1 MALKKPSELFGKKV
15 DNPKIS
21 ENINGNLN
29 NIKQQF
35 DKVEELKK
43 ELEGVTNSI
52 DNSLSKVVDNA
63 DNSVNFVEFKEEY
76 SELVDNLNV
85 KIEGIKEDF
94 DNKIDE
100 LRAAHLTLNT
110 EITILDKRQNNLHIR
125 GLKDEVIEE
134 LQNILNGNVYQNI
147 RSLEEKFDSINEKQL
162 QTLSESYNEPPNVDN
177 SDPLTPLDKK
187 YVTLDEFQEQYRLFI
202 NRIQKQL
209 ATFGGGGAV
218 RIQDMDDVDLSTAK
232 VNDKFLKY
240 NSTSGKWEGA
250 DASGGGGGGG
260 SGITTAFIN
269 AQTLNV
275 AGVSTFTGASV
286 FAGNIDANESLDV
299 DGHTELDTLNV
310 SGISTFA
317 ADVNLNGTTRF
328 GGNHTISASSDS
340 APFDIRHS
348 GPNGIVSLGGSFV
361 GFYNAAGTEYGV
373 LSIADAGVELAFN
386 NQLRLETNQAG
397 VVIAGVTS
405 ATSFSGSGA
414 NLTSLPSAQLTGALP
429 SLDGSA
435 LTGVTGSGSGV
446 VVQHDGSNVG
456 TAGTINFSTNLDVTA
471 IHAGIV
477 TVTASGG
484 GAASTAFVSAQTLSV
499 AGVSTFNEDVQFK
512 GANTNARWDHSTSDL
527 ILFDNTR
534 LEFGSNK
541 DFEIWHGGAH
551 TYLKN
556 SAGDLRIRG
565 DKILLKRADDSERY
579 LEANVN
585 NEVKLFFNGNEKFA
599 TTNTGVTVTGTVS
612 ATSFS
617 GIGSNITGISTSNI
631 VGYGIGLG
639 GGGGG
644 SGISNVVDDTSP
656 QLGGNLD
663 VNGKDIVSVSDGDI
677 EFDPNGNGRVIFK
690 GNATHGSGELV
701 LNCEQNS
708 HGIILKGPPH
718 SAAASYTLTL
728 PNNIV
733 NGQFLKT
740 DGSGNLSW
748 AASGTASRTTTS
760 ASTGSIAQAA
770 SANITIPTPG
780 KTISLLKVAISA
792 PAYVI
797 LYTDST
803 SRSNDASRSEGT
815 DPTPGSGV
823 LTEVST
829 TTSGASTFLMTP
841 AVLGWNNDGTPANQ
855 IYAKVVNKRATS
867 GSNTITVTLTSLALE
882 S

>member
-1 MALKKPSELFGKKV
+1 MALKKPSELFGKKG
-15 DNPKIS
+15 DNSKIS

-35 DKVEELKK
+35 DKVEELKR

-52 DNSLSKVVDNA
+52 DSSLSEVVDN
-63 DNSVNFVEFKEEY
+63 SINFVEFKEEY
-76 SELVDNLNV
+76 SEQIDKLNT
-85 KIEGIKEDF
+85 KIQGIKEDF
-94 DNKIDE
+94 DDKIDE

-110 EITILDKRQNNLHIR
+110 EITILDKRQNSLHIR

-147 RSLEEKFDSINEKQL
+147 RSLEEKFDNINKKQL
-162 QTLSESYNEPPNVDN
+162 QNLQEGLLNEPPNVDN

-187 YVTLDEFQEQYRLFI
+187 YVTLDEFQEQYKLFI

-209 ATFGGGGAV
+209 STFGGGGAV
-218 RIQDMDDVDLSTAK
+218 RIQDLDDVDISTAK
-232 VNDKFLKY
+232 VNNKFLKY

-250 DASGGGGGGG
+250 DASGGGGGG
-260 SGITTAFIN
+260 SIA
-269 AQTLNV
+269 
-275 AGVSTFTGASV
+275 
-286 FAGNIDANESLDV
+286 
-299 DGHTELDTLNV
+299 
-310 SGISTFA
+310 GISTT
-317 ADVNLNGTTRF
+317 GTSTFNHISVGGTAEFFNSANRIY
-328 GGNHTISASSDS
+328 GGNTILNINQTS
-340 APFDIRHS
+340 
-348 GPNGIVSLGGSFV
+348 PNGLVAIGGTFV
-361 GFYNAAGTEYGV
+361 GFYNAAGNEYSV
-373 LSIADAGVELAFN
+373 LSIADAQVELAYN
-386 NQLRLETNQAG
+386 NQLRLETMQS
-397 VVIAGVTS
+397 GVTVVGLLS
-405 ATSFSGSGA
+405 ATSLSGSAVG
-414 NLTSLPSAQLTGALP
+414 LTSVPSSSLTGALP

-435 LTGVTGSGSGV
+435 LTGITGSGSGV
-446 VVQHDGSNVG
+446 VVQHDGSSVG

-484 GAASTAFVSAQTLSV
+484 GAASTAFVNAQNLNVAGLSTFVGLTTFRSDIHIMGNQLLNINDALHIQGNNGGNSFITNAIDTPGAPGNLYIGSLTGNLELDAENNFSVMTNHTEQAILATKNGSV
-499 AGVSTFNEDVQFK
+499 ALYHDGGNKKLE
-512 GANTNARWDHSTSDL
+512 TS
-527 ILFDNTR
+527 
-534 LEFGSNK
+534 S
-541 DFEIWHGGAH
+541 
-551 TYLKN
+551 
-556 SAGDLRIRG
+556 
-565 DKILLKRADDSERY
+565 
-579 LEANVN
+579 
-585 NEVKLFFNGNEKFA
+585 
-599 TTNTGVTVTGTVS
+599 TGVTITGTLS
-612 ATSFS
+612 ATAFS
-617 GIGSNITGISTSNI
+617 GSGASITNLTGASSGTYGNASAVPVITVDGNGRITGISTVAGS
-631 VGYGIGLG
+631 
-639 GGGGG
+639 G
-644 SGISNVVDDTSP
+644 SGITDVVGDTSP
-656 QLGGNLD
+656 QLGGDLD
-663 VNGKDIVSVSDGDI
+663 VNGKDIVSVSNGDI
-677 EFDPNGNGRVIFK
+677 EFNPNGNGRVVFK
-690 GNATHGSGELV
+690 GNATHGSGEFM

-708 HGIILKGPPH
+708 HGIVIKGPPH

-748 AASGTASRTTTS
+748 AASGTASRTTTN
-760 ASTGSIAQAA
+760 ASTGSIAQTA

-780 KTISLLKVAISA
+780 KTFSLLKVAISA

-841 AVLGWNNDGTPANQ
+841 AVLGWNNDSTPANQ

-867 GSNTITVTLTSLALE
+867 GSNAITVTLTSVALE

>member
-1 MALKKPSELFGKKV
+1 VALKKPSELFGKKG
-15 DNPKIS
+15 DNSKIS

-35 DKVEELKK
+35 DKVEELKR

-52 DNSLSKVVDNA
+52 DNSLSEVVDN
-63 DNSVNFVEFKEEY
+63 SINFVEFKEEY
-76 SELVDNLNV
+76 SELIDNLNT

-94 DNKIDE
+94 DDKIDE

-110 EITILDKRQNNLHIR
+110 EITILDKRQNSLHIR

-162 QTLSESYNEPPNVDN
+162 QNLQEGLLNEPPNVDN

-187 YVTLDEFQEQYRLFI
+187 YVTLDEFQEQYKLFI

-209 ATFGGGGAV
+209 STFGGGGAV
-218 RIQDMDDVDLSTAK
+218 RIQDLDDVDISTAK

-250 DASGGGGGGG
+250 DASGGGGGG
-260 SGITTAFIN
+260 SIA
-269 AQTLNV
+269 
-275 AGVSTFTGASV
+275 
-286 FAGNIDANESLDV
+286 
-299 DGHTELDTLNV
+299 
-310 SGISTFA
+310 GISTT
-317 ADVNLNGTTRF
+317 GTSTFNHISVGGTAEFFNSANRIY
-328 GGNHTISASSDS
+328 GGNTILNINQTS
-340 APFDIRHS
+340 
-348 GPNGIVSLGGSFV
+348 PNGLVAIGGTFV
-361 GFYNAAGTEYGV
+361 GFYNAAGNEYSV
-373 LSIADAGVELAFN
+373 LSIADAQVELAYN
-386 NQLRLETNQAG
+386 NQLRLETMQSG
-397 VVIAGVTS
+397 VAVVGLLS
-405 ATSFSGSGA
+405 ATSLSGSAVG
-414 NLTSLPSAQLTGALP
+414 LTSVPSSSLTGALP

-435 LTGVTGSGSGV
+435 LTGITGSGSGV
-446 VVQHDGSNVG
+446 VVQHDGSSVG

-484 GAASTAFVSAQTLSV
+484 GGVASTAFINAQNLNVTGFSTFVGLTTFRSDIHIMGNQLLNINDSLEFRGNNGGNSFITNYVDTPGAPGNLYIGSLTGNLELDAESNFSVMTNHNEQAILATKNGSV
-499 AGVSTFNEDVQFK
+499 ALYHDGGNKKLE
-512 GANTNARWDHSTSDL
+512 TS
-527 ILFDNTR
+527 
-534 LEFGSNK
+534 S
-541 DFEIWHGGAH
+541 
-551 TYLKN
+551 
-556 SAGDLRIRG
+556 
-565 DKILLKRADDSERY
+565 
-579 LEANVN
+579 
-585 NEVKLFFNGNEKFA
+585 
-599 TTNTGVTVTGTVS
+599 TGVTITGTLS

-617 GIGSNITGISTSNI
+617 GSGASITNLTGASSGTYGNASAVPVITVDGNGRITGISTVAGS
-631 VGYGIGLG
+631 
-639 GGGGG
+639 G

-663 VNGKDIVSVSDGDI
+663 VQSSEINTSTTNGNIKLT
-677 EFDPNGNGRVIFK
+677 PNGTGCIEVK
-690 GNATHGSGELV
+690 GAGGNDGTIQ
-701 LNCEQNS
+701 LNCSANS
-708 HGIILKGPPH
+708 HGVKIKSPPH
-718 SAAASYTLTL
+718 SAAATYTLTL
-728 PNNIV
+728 PTNIV

-748 AASGTASRTTTS
+748 AASGTASRTTTN
-760 ASTGSIAQAA
+760 ASTGSISQTS

-780 KTISLLKVAISA
+780 KTFSLLKVAISA

-841 AVLGWNNDGTPANQ
+841 AVLGWNNDSTPANQ

-867 GSNTITVTLTSLALE
+867 GSNAITVTLTSVALE

>member
-1 MALKKPSELFGKKV
+1 MALKKPSELFGKKGDKV
-15 DNPKIS
+15 S
-21 ENINGNLN
+21 ENVNGNLN

-43 ELEGVTNSI
+43 QLEGVTTSI
-52 DNSLSKVVDNA
+52 DNSLSEVV

-76 SELVDNLNV
+76 SDLIEKLNK

-94 DNKIDE
+94 DDKIDD

-110 EITILDKRQNNLHIR
+110 EVTILDKRQNNIHLR
-125 GLKDEVIEE
+125 GLKDEVLEE
-134 LQNILNGNVYQNI
+134 LQHILNGNVYQNI
-147 RSLEEKFDSINEKQL
+147 RSLEEKFDNINEKQL
-162 QTLSESYNEPPNVDN
+162 QNLQEGLLNEPPNVDN

-187 YVTLDEFQEQYRLFI
+187 YVTLDEFQEQYKLFI

-240 NSTSGKWEGA
+240 DASAGKWVGA
-250 DASGGGGGGG
+250 AATSSGGGGGGG
-260 SGITTAFIN
+260 IAGINTTGLSVFNNVSVGGTMSIGFGN
-269 AQTLNV
+269 TIFFGRDLNKIDSDFSTLNLR
-275 AGVSTFTGASV
+275 AGSPG
-286 FAGNIDANESLDV
+286 
-299 DGHTELDTLNV
+299 
-310 SGISTFA
+310 
-317 ADVNLNGTTRF
+317 
-328 GGNHTISASSDS
+328 
-340 APFDIRHS
+340 
-348 GPNGIVSLGGSFV
+348 GIVSVGATFV
-361 GFYNAAGTEYGV
+361 GLYDLNPSTGAFRYPMLLTVGGG
-373 LSIADAGVELAFN
+373 GVEAYFN
-386 NQLRLETNQAG
+386 NSLKFETNNAG
-397 VVIAGVTS
+397 AVVVGLLS
-405 ATSFSGSGA
+405 ATSLSGS
-414 NLTSLPSAQLTGALP
+414 LPASNLTGALP

-435 LTGVTGSGSGV
+435 LTGITGSGSGV

-565 DKILLKRADDSERY
+565 DKILLKRADDTERY

-585 NEVKLFFNGNEKFA
+585 NEVKLFFNNNEKFA
-599 TTNTGVTVTGTVS
+599 TTNTGVTVTGIVS

-663 VNGKDIVSVSDGDI
+663 VQSREINTSATNGNIKLT
-677 EFDPNGNGRVIFK
+677 PNGTGCIEVK
-690 GNATHGSGELV
+690 GAGGNDGTIQ
-701 LNCEQNS
+701 LNCSVNS
-708 HGIILKGPPH
+708 HGVKIKSPPH
-718 SAAASYTLTL
+718 SAGATYTLTL
-728 PNNIV
+728 PTNIV

-748 AASGTASRTTTS
+748 AASGTASRTTTN
-760 ASTGSIAQAA
+760 ASTGSIAQTA

-780 KTISLLKVAISA
+780 KTFSLLKVAISA

-803 SRSNDASRSEGT
+803 SRSNDSSRTEGT
-815 DPTPGSGV
+815 DPAPGSGV

-841 AVLGWNNDGTPANQ
+841 AVLGWNNDSTPANQ

-867 GSNTITVTLTSLALE
+867 GSNAITVTLTSVALE